1 DVSFPWWHGQMFLLL
16 TRPRALSTVGQ
27 VAPKPVFQARVRMEG
42 LDDCLQQYIK
52 NFEREKISG
61 EQLLHITHQELEELG
76 VTRIGHQELI
86 LEAVDLL
93 CALNYGLETENLRTL
108 SHKLS
113 SSAKNLQNFIMG
125 RRRSGHYD
133 GRASRRLP
141 NDFLTSVVDLIGAA
155 KNLLAWLDRS
165 PFVSVSEYSLLKN
178 NIVQLCLELT
188 TIVQLDCTVYETENK
203 ILHVCKTLS
212 GICDHIISLS
222 SDSLVSQSAHLEVV
236 HLSNIMP
243 SEGLGMYIKS
253 TYDGLHVITG
263 TTENL
268 PAQNPGDKL
277 TIRQA
282 SEMSD
287 LSSEARTCQ
296 RLQSCRGTM
305 RQATPRRCHLAC
317 ALVLCVTSPADQC
330 KKIHAGDEVI
340 QVNHQTV
347 VGWQLK
353 NLVNALREDPNGVI
367 LTLKKRPQN
376 TLSSTP
382 ALFKNVRWKPL
393 ALQPIPTSP
402 NGDSTTPTSTMG
414 VSSKVDAPLVQ
425 DLFILSPVSGFCG
438 IRDDIGIISCD
449 DISKYSVG
457 KSGPKYSESLS
468 YYLDQDTGKYYS
480 LIEGEGHPTGLEYER
495 FRPTAVRRR
504 DKTLTHGDLRP
515 VSMPPEYSWMAECK
529 EPSMYKR
536 GSRDSDTALL
546 RYMNDDKILAIQEE
560 PDVPRECK
568 RDTSRRSRK
577 KGKSPSSPSFAL
589 SPSLLASTVRLEA
602 VTPPDSLPFPLP
614 ENNTVPLYHVSNVTL
629 LPSLAEERVGRVMTG
644 IVKGSVA
651 RVLVSADTQTLQGP
665 VREKKGMVGRE
676 REGDIERARDSESD
690 SPSTERNGITCSSQ
704 YKQQRGGDTLQVE
717 PERYQGSVME
727 IAGGTSMRKTFHYT
741 SLRTKTKKRAKGA
754 GSGGSRRKISCKDLG
769 HGDCEGWLWKKKDAK
784 GYFTQKWKKYWFILK
799 DSSLYWYM
807 NQNDEKAEGF
817 ISLPEFRI
825 DRAIECRRKFAF
837 RACHPKI
844 KSFFF
849 ATDCL
854 EEMNRW
860 MNRLGLAAIG
870 YTPDD
875 KVPRPD
881 EDYWSESDQDDID
894 GTLKQEGPSSLGDT
908 YRRTPSVNSSS
919 PFPEHGRHF
928 SSESTH
934 SHSSA
939 EDGGGGGSGM
949 EGGSGSGRS
958 SGYRSGHRERR
969 SWQDLIETPLT
980 SSGLHFLQTS
990 PSEAD
995 WGYEGALWAGG
1006 RVPLSPERRRQATL
1020 PVRRHHVNR
1029 DGPFPLVSG
1038 DDRGPQVHRRAHKQR
1053 SQSLPRNREVQA
1065 RSLQDYGEERSED
1078 EGAGPVRHSEANEE
1092 ASNAVDGLEEL
1103 YRALEQANLSA
1114 LGDIQPVTKQEFR
1127 RAFLNRCVDPIIN
1140 DKLHHIRVLNSTL
1153 KAKEGELVIIKQL
1166 LEDPHL
1172 TAKKFREWKQ
1182 WHSELFVDICELSS
1196 GNDGA
1201 GERTPLVVPL
1211 MTHTHSFIETHVSQS
1226 TQLCTR
1232 GTTIWRKSQEF
1243 CREVLGAFVSVKV
1256 MAVNLYHG
1264 GEDIYH
1270 FLKDPPSGF
1279 APRVAVITVSGLAG
1293 VILARKGSRLK
1304 RLILPLSLTM
1314 AGFAMCYPIQT
1325 IAILKLA
1332 QFPETLAKGSGTQ
1345 TVLIPE
1351 PSDAERAEESFREV
1365 HPPTEPRMSE
1375 AVAPL
1380 SAHVLAC
1387 TSGTAPTTPPAD
1399 DILLMTAEGKA
1410 TCPSS
1415 SLTTKS
1421 QPVLPS
1427 LQSSGDITN
1436 ATVVPG
1442 KPGCGADPRVMDF
1455 GQSNPEDADLYSTRS

>member
-1 DVSFPWWHGQMFLLL
+1 M
-16 TRPRALSTVGQ
+16 ALVMEPISKWNPKQ
-27 VAPKPVFQARVRMEG
+27 VLDWMKG

-263 TTENL
+263 TTEN
-268 PAQNPGDKL
+268 
-277 TIRQA
+277 
-282 SEMSD
+282 
-287 LSSEARTCQ
+287 
-296 RLQSCRGTM
+296 
-305 RQATPRRCHLAC
+305 
-317 ALVLCVTSPADQC
+317 SPADQC

-347 VGWQLK
+347 
-353 NLVNALREDPNGVI
+353 
-367 LTLKKRPQN
+367 
-376 TLSSTP
+376 
-382 ALFKNVRWKPL
+382 
-393 ALQPIPTSP
+393 PIPTSP

-504 DKTLTHGDLRP
+504 DKTLTH
-515 VSMPPEYSWMAECK
+515 
-529 EPSMYKR
+529 
-536 GSRDSDTALL
+536 DTALL

-589 SPSLLASTVRLEA
+589 SPSLLPSTVRLEA

-614 ENNTVPLYHVSNVTL
+614 ENNTVPLYH
-629 LPSLAEERVGRVMTG
+629 
-644 IVKGSVA
+644 
-651 RVLVSADTQTLQGP
+651 
-665 VREKKGMVGRE
+665 
-676 REGDIERARDSESD
+676 
-690 SPSTERNGITCSSQ
+690 
-704 YKQQRGGDTLQVE
+704 
-717 PERYQGSVME
+717 
-727 IAGGTSMRKTFHYT
+727 TFHYT
-741 SLRTKTKKRAKGA
+741 SLRTKTKKRAKGC
-754 GSGGSRRKISCKDLG
+754 GGSRRKISCKDLG

-854 EEMNRW
+854 EEMNRAE
-860 MNRLGLAAIG
+860 LAL
-870 YTPDD
+870 Y
-875 KVPRPD
+875 
-881 EDYWSESDQDDID
+881 YWSESDQDDID

-939 EDGGGGGSGM
+939 EDGGGGGGGGGSGM

-1078 EGAGPVRHSEANEE
+1078 EGAGPVRHSEASEE
-1092 ASNAVDGLEEL
+1092 ASKAVDGLEEL

-1211 MTHTHSFIETHVSQS
+1211 MTHTHSFIETHV
-1226 TQLCTR
+1226 
-1232 GTTIWRKSQEF
+1232 
-1243 CREVLGAFVSVKV
+1243 
-1256 MAVNLYHG
+1256 
-1264 GEDIYH
+1264 
-1270 FLKDPPSGF
+1270 
-1279 APRVAVITVSGLAG
+1279 
-1293 VILARKGSRLK
+1293 
-1304 RLILPLSLTM
+1304 
-1314 AGFAMCYPIQT
+1314 
-1325 IAILKLA
+1325 
-1332 QFPETLAKGSGTQ
+1332 
-1345 TVLIPE
+1345 
-1351 PSDAERAEESFREV
+1351 
-1365 HPPTEPRMSE
+1365 
-1375 AVAPL
+1375 
-1380 SAHVLAC
+1380 
-1387 TSGTAPTTPPAD
+1387 
-1399 DILLMTAEGKA
+1399 
-1410 TCPSS
+1410 
-1415 SLTTKS
+1415 
-1421 QPVLPS
+1421 
-1427 LQSSGDITN
+1427 
-1436 ATVVPG
+1436 
-1442 KPGCGADPRVMDF
+1442 
-1455 GQSNPEDADLYSTRS
+1455 